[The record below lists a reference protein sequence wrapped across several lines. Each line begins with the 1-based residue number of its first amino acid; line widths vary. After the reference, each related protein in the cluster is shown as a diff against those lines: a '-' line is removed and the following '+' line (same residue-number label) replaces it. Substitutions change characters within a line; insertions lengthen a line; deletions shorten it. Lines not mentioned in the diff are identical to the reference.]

1 MQKLLSEIQ
10 FLCSIH
16 LDTHTANTTVNTCLP
31 GVGIFHT
38 APESALIMGIT
49 SLKIKVDHYQTQNQT
64 KLSRNLH
71 NLVCENDPLL
81 VIFHRIEEVRE
92 L

>member
-16 LDTHTANTTVNTCLP
+16 LDMHTASTTVNTCLP
-31 GVGIFHT
+31 GVGIFRA
-38 APESALIMGIT
+38 APVSALIMGIT
-49 SLKIKVDHYQTQNQT
+49 SLKIKVGHYQTQNQT
-64 KLSRNLH
+64 KLSR